1 MPHWNH
7 LGRESLVRPCLAP
20 GLVPKFL
27 PGAAWCRSSDSCL
40 FLYLWTQRFVTS
52 TLVPKLFPDL
62 KMIANF
68 SILMNNNTFY
78 DICHKIPPAR
88 WITLDNIYIRCWS
101 NWLIQVY
108 IPHHKCDIRS
118 EVLLVLVN
126 HHHIMNIECSR
137 RQTLDLKSSYHHHHD
152 DDFFSNLHCNQ
163 MLLLLLNFILTSRGV
178 LSVQSIP
185 YHHHHHSL
193 SILGHF
199 FLLHFPGCSLW
210 LFLASNDVIFVQ
222 VLDSPTWSKCPTFG
236 RQNFMSAQF

>member
-1 MPHWNH
+1 MPLWNR

-40 FLYLWTQRFVTS
+40 FLYLWTQRFVKS

-78 DICHKIPPAR
+78 DICHKIPPVR
-88 WITLDNIYIRCWS
+88 WITLDNIHIRCWS

-108 IPHHKCDIRS
+108 IPHHKCDVRS

-126 HHHIMNIECSR
+126 HHHIMNAAEDQLWIWN
-137 RQTLDLKSSYHHHHD
+137 HHIISIMMMI
-152 DDFFSNLHCNQ
+152 FSP
-163 MLLLLLNFILTSRGV
+163 LTSEFYIDVQGSPF
-178 LSVQSIP
+178 SVIN
-185 YHHHHHSL
+185 SL
-193 SILGHF
+193 SSSSPFIKHSWPF
-199 FLLHFPGCSLW
+199 FP
-210 LFLASNDVIFVQ
+210 
-222 VLDSPTWSKCPTFG
+222 PTFS
-236 RQNFMSAQF
+236 RLQFVIISGFQWC

>member
-78 DICHKIPPAR
+78 DICHKIPPVR
-88 WITLDNIYIRCWS
+88 WITLDNIHIRCWS

-108 IPHHKCDIRS
+108 IPHHKCDVRS

-126 HHHIMNIECSR
+126 HHHIMNAAEDKLWIWNHHIISIIMMICSPIS
-137 RQTLDLKSSYHHHHD
+137 TAIKGSSY
-152 DDFFSNLHCNQ
+152 FWILYWRLGESFQFNQ
-163 MLLLLLNFILTSRGV
+163 
-178 LSVQSIP
+178 
-185 YHHHHHSL
+185 
-193 SILGHF
+193 
-199 FLLHFPGCSLW
+199 FLIIIITIH
-210 LFLASNDVIFVQ
+210 
-222 VLDSPTWSKCPTFG
+222 
-236 RQNFMSAQF
+236 